1 MPVHLD
7 APVPPS
13 QPLIRMWSALH
24 FATPVATTP
33 TPISLTN
40 FTLTLVQLMVSFVEK
55 HKMFLTT
62 PKKNPSEWERKK
74 KSPAVVE
81 PENEPA
87 YKRI

>member
-1 MPVHLD
+1 MH
-7 APVPPS
+7 
-13 QPLIRMWSALH
+13 QYHHRNHWSECGQALH

-55 HKMFLTT
+55 TQDVSDDTKNKTSARE
-62 PKKNPSEWERKK
+62 KKIMSL
-74 KSPAVVE
+74 AVVE
-81 PENEPA
+81 AENEPA